1 MLNALSRDWGRYGF
15 GISAITVGVA
25 FVVFV
30 GINATDPI
38 YLALVFQGVV
48 PGAAFVAV
56 GIWAIKRPADLPRVL
71 GAAAGALS
79 APLYYPLVG
88 FAHPN
93 DVGADIGRGLVGVA
107 LPVILPL
114 NMWICA
120 TVGQRVAERRRVGL
134 GIAPP
139 VPGSGTA
146 LRMSARAIGLG
157 AMVISAMILWQA
169 ISESSVDPRVANWEI
184 VHHGVLPA
192 APIAVLGLCA
202 FALTTWLP
210 MMCGALL
217 GTFPA
222 VACSSLLVDPNPA
235 NHGQVPEA
243 LLAYSLPVTL
253 PITVGLGALAGDR
266 IERRIREFRVRRSV
280 R

>member
-1 MLNALSRDWGRYGF
+1 MLNALARDWRRYGL

-56 GIWAIKRPADLPRVL
+56 GIWAIKRPADLPRFL

-88 FAHPN
+88 LAHPN

-134 GIAPP
+134 GDCAPCTWFRNGIAY
-139 VPGSGTA
+139 VRPGHWAGCYGDFRHDLVASDFRILGRSSSGELGDRSPWRSPRRADRRARPLRVRGDDMAPDDVRSLAGHVSGGGLLQPACRPEPGQPRTGAGGAPRVFAARDAAHHSGTW
-146 LRMSARAIGLG
+146 RFGR
-157 AMVISAMILWQA
+157 
-169 ISESSVDPRVANWEI
+169 
-184 VHHGVLPA
+184 
-192 APIAVLGLCA
+192 
-202 FALTTWLP
+202 
-210 MMCGALL
+210 
-217 GTFPA
+217 
-222 VACSSLLVDPNPA
+222 
-235 NHGQVPEA
+235 
-243 LLAYSLPVTL
+243 
-253 PITVGLGALAGDR
+253 
-266 IERRIREFRVRRSV
+266 
-280 R
+280 